1 MRTWLSIVAFLC
13 LLIPGAIA
21 QEGPTTTMDA
31 LATVRLDGLDEAQW
45 TRINSQVLKE
55 GNMHVEYYC
64 LRTGVLV
71 LRIQP
76 VQVHEKAD
84 VMAIVKRKLRDA
96 GWKGPVEFLDI
107 HVQQH
112 GGSKC

>member
-21 QEGPTTTMDA
+21 QEDPVSTMDA

-84 VMAIVKRKLRDA
+84 VMAIVKRMLRDA